1 MFFKKQEGIATPSKE
16 SEQVSEEDIKKLIEE
31 IKLLKAVMEYCSKNP
46 KECE

>member
-1 MFFKKQEGIATPSKE
+1 MFLKKQEGITTPSKE
-16 SEQVSEEDIKKLIEE
+16 SEQVSEEDIKQLIEE

>member
-1 MFFKKQEGIATPSKE
+1 MFFKKQEGTETPSKE
-16 SEQVSEEDIKKLIEE
+16 SEQVSEEDIKQLIEE